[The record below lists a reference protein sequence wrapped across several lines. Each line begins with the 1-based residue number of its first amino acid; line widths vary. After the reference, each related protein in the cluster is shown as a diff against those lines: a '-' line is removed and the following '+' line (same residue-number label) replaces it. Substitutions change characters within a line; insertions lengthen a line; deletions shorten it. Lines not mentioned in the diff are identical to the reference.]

1 MKGNLML
8 KLLLGSL
15 MLGMTA
21 LMAPAVHAESEP
33 TKAINFE
40 FVDVNGQ
47 KLKLSDFKG
56 KWVLVN
62 FWAPWCPLC
71 WVEVPTLNELNKRK
85 DFVVIGVGLDYGP
98 DESVVKDT
106 ASRHSI
112 EFHAVVAGG
121 ARRNPDSP
129 FRQVGPVDFY
139 PTSYIYDPKVKSSCS
154 FRGRSDEQ
162 DSGLHGRLQT
172 EEHPIG
178 GAKQVMPEPASA
190 IKEVTFSKPG
200 ISDSPAKAFPG
211 RQESTGA
218 HNDILMLCELADRLL
233 TDGMFFTIIADF
245 SGSVAQSVEQR
256 TFNPLVASSSLA
268 RPTIAGC

>member
-1 MKGNLML
+1 VHTDVRREMEGISMR

-15 MLGMTA
+15 MMGMA
-21 LMAPAVHAESEP
+21 VLMSAPVHANSEP

-40 FVDVNGQ
+40 FTDVNG
-47 KLKLSDFKG
+47 KNLKLSDFKG

-98 DESVVKDT
+98 DEAIVKDT
-106 ASRHSI
+106 ANRHSI

-139 PTSYIYDPKVKSSCS
+139 PTSYIYDPNGEIVMFIPGQVRMNKVLA
-154 FRGRSDEQ
+154 FMDEYKAKNTQ
-162 DSGLHGRLQT
+162 FAGNKQPDS
-172 EEHPIG
+172 
-178 GAKQVMPEPASA
+178 ASA
-190 IKEVTFSKPG
+190 SSIKEVIYSKPAAPA
-200 ISDSPAKAFPG
+200 SDVDSKAAAASKSKPSKAK
-211 RQESTGA
+211 TV
-218 HNDILMLCELADRLL
+218 
-233 TDGMFFTIIADF
+233 TY
-245 SGSVAQSVEQR
+245 
-256 TFNPLVASSSLA
+256 
-268 RPTIAGC
+268 

>member
-1 MKGNLML
+1 MR
-8 KLLLGSL
+8 KLLIGSL
-15 MLGMTA
+15 MMGLA
-21 LMAPAVHAESEP
+21 ACLSAPVLADSEP

-47 KLKLSDFKG
+47 NLKLSDFKG

-106 ASRHSI
+106 ANRHSI

-139 PTSYIYDPKVKSSCS
+139 PTSYIYDPNGEIVMFIPGQVRMNKILAFMDDYKAKNT
-154 FRGRSDEQ
+154 Q
-162 DSGLHGRLQT
+162 YA
-172 EEHPIG
+172 G
-178 GAKQVMPEPASA
+178 GKQSESTSPSA
-190 IKEVTFSKPG
+190 IKEVTFTKP
-200 ISDSPAKAFPG
+200 DAKAAP
-211 RQESTGA
+211 A
-218 HNDILMLCELADRLL
+218 
-233 TDGMFFTIIADF
+233 
-245 SGSVAQSVEQR
+245 VKKPPR
-256 TFNPLVASSSLA
+256 T
-268 RPTIAGC
+268 TTY